1 MKAIKIIF
9 GVVTLFVILFL
20 STGLFVK
27 ETTYEV
33 GVEIEKPLAEVF
45 DVFSNQNVLKDWWP
59 GIQSISPISEKPGI
73 VGSEYEIVVHAND
86 QASTIIKKILSYVP
100 NQKLTYHMQA
110 HNILKTDNYTFTE
123 KNGTT
128 FMLKEVSCKSEYHII
143 NCMFPY
149 LKSVF
154 RDMDEEQ
161 MNSFK
166 AYIES

>member
-9 GVVTLFVILFL
+9 GVVTLFVVLFL
-20 STGLFVK
+20 STGLFLK
-27 ETTYEV
+27 ETTYQV

-45 DVFSNQNVLKDWWP
+45 DVFSDQNVIKDWWP
-59 GIQSISPISEKPGI
+59 GIQSISPILEKPGI
-73 VGSEYEIVVHAND
+73 IGSEYEIVVHAND
-86 QASTIIKKILSYVP
+86 QASTIVKKILSYVP
-100 NQKLTYHMQA
+100 NQKMTYHIKAQ
-110 HNILKTDNYTFTE
+110 NVIKTDNYTFVE

-128 FMLKEVSCKSEYHII
+128 FIAKEVCCKSDSYFI

-149 LKSVF
+149 IKGYFEDL
-154 RDMDEEQ
+154 DQEQ